1 MTIFSHTLFLLSDK
15 KTNSNCV
22 WEEYL
27 NKANFIMQMNCRC
40 CISAFSEIVSKF
52 FSKAFSLSRCVYI
65 THYI

>member
-1 MTIFSHTLFLLSDK
+1 MAIFAHVLFRLSDK
-15 KTNSNCV
+15 KTNSNCA

-52 FSKAFSLSRCVYI
+52 FQSFLSF
-65 THYI
+65 